1 MEAALDA
8 IQKLVAYGYLRG
20 TSTVTYASLP
30 PSTGRAGAGA
40 GVATGAEEGEGAGG
54 GEQGSASA
62 APAVLMDL
70 VVQTVCECCS
80 EQQEE
85 AVQLQVMKALLEC
98 VISSHTEV
106 HQASLLQAVR
116 ACYNINLVSRN
127 AVNRTTAKATLTQM
141 LNIVFQRME
150 AFDRRAR
157 EEAQAALLALGQHA
171 QQPAVASA
179 LSPGKGQQQQPQQGA
194 ATPSLS
200 PARAHEPPTSP
211 SRPAASSA
219 ATAVPASGGGVSMN
233 MYPAVFAT
241 LGFRGC
247 AASASASGGGGGGVR
262 RPLVGAGGRSASTAS
277 STGAPEFASV
287 LHKDAYLLFRALCRL
302 SVKGQYDGDPS
313 QPSDPVALQS
323 KILSLELLLSILE
336 NAGPCFR
343 ASDKFVYLVRNHL
356 CTSLLKNATSSNT
369 AIVGLSLRIFVAMTA
384 HFKDSL
390 KAELEVRIM
399 AWRGLVLG

>member
-20 TSTVTYASLP
+20 TSTVTYASPPPP

-40 GVATGAEEGEGAGG
+40 GAEEGEGAGG
-54 GEQGSASA
+54 EQGSA
-62 APAVLMDL
+62 APAVLMDV

-157 EEAQAALLALGQHA
+157 EEAQAALHALGQHA

-179 LSPGKGQQQQPQQGA
+179 LSPGKGGGQQQQTAP
-194 ATPSLS
+194 PS
-200 PARAHEPPTSP
+200 PARAHELPAYP
-211 SRPAASSA
+211 SRPAA
-219 ATAVPASGGGVSMN
+219 ASGAAAPLAPGGGSGSSST

-241 LGFRGC
+241 LGFRGTPG
-247 AASASASGGGGGGVR
+247 ASGAANTTGR
-262 RPLVGAGGRSASTAS
+262 RQPVGAGGRSASTAS
-277 STGAPEFASV
+277 SAGAPEFPSV

-313 QPSDPVALQS
+313 QPADPVALQS
-323 KILSLELLLSILE
+323 KVLSLELLLSILE

-390 KAELEVRIM
+390 KAELEVGVGGCALEKAM
-399 AWRGLVLG
+399 

>member
-1 MEAALDA
+1 
-8 IQKLVAYGYLRG
+8 
-20 TSTVTYASLP
+20 
-30 PSTGRAGAGA
+30 
-40 GVATGAEEGEGAGG
+40 
-54 GEQGSASA
+54 
-62 APAVLMDL
+62 
-70 VVQTVCECCS
+70 VQTVCDCCS

-141 LNIVFQRME
+141 LSIVFQRME
-150 AFDRRAR
+150 AFDRRAK
-157 EEAQAALLALGQHA
+157 EEAQAALFALGQHA
-171 QQPAVASA
+171 QQAAVATA
-179 LSPGKGQQQQPQQGA
+179 LSPGKGGVGSPTKQPQLQQLS
-194 ATPSLS
+194 PPS
-200 PARAHEPPTSP
+200 PARAHEGGSPP
-211 SRPAASSA
+211 RPAAGAAARGGGGPNMYPSVFAKLGFRASPSSA
-219 ATAVPASGGGVSMN
+219 AAP
-233 MYPAVFAT
+233 
-241 LGFRGC
+241 
-247 AASASASGGGGGGVR
+247 R
-262 RPLVGAGGRSASTAS
+262 RHMVAAGGRSSSSAS
-277 STGAPEFASV
+277 SGTGAPEFPSV

-313 QPSDPVALQS
+313 QPADPVALQS

-343 ASDKFVYLVRNHL
+343 GSDKFVYLVRNHL
-356 CTSLLKNATSSNT
+356 CSSLLKNATSSNT

-390 KAELEVRIM
+390 KAELEVRFAACACVAPAFDI
-399 AWRGLVLG
+399 A